1 MAKLKKV
8 KKGDKKKIS
17 KLDGALEDSLA
28 QGADNDSYSTPTNPP
43 SVVQQDSI
51 STPPPSE
58 PRKKQVKEVEFPRTI
73 VGLFT
78 EAQYA
83 MVKTIAKQ
91 MKMKDGGD
99 HSMNKVIRVA
109 VEKLY
114 ADFDK

>member
-1 MAKLKKV
+1 MAKKTKAKKV
-8 KKGDKKKIS
+8 S
-17 KLDGALEDSLA
+17 KTDSLLEQA
-28 QGADNDSYSTPTNPP
+28 GEQKAREEAYQTPPP
-43 SVVQQDSI
+43 ATQSSC
-51 STPPPSE
+51 STPPPVPA

-83 MVKTIAKQ
+83 MVKTMKAKLV
-91 MKMKDGGD
+91 MKDGAD
-99 HSMNKVIRVA
+99 HSLNSVIRVA

>member
-1 MAKLKKV
+1 MAEIIAKKTKAKKV
-8 KKGDKKKIS
+8 T
-17 KLDGALEDSLA
+17 KLDSLLEQSKGQLKARDDAYQTPLPATQS
-28 QGADNDSYSTPTNPP
+28 SSTP
-43 SVVQQDSI
+43 
-51 STPPPSE
+51 PPPSE

-83 MVKTIAKQ
+83 MVKTMKAK
-91 MKMKDGGD
+91 MAMKDGGD
-99 HSMNKVIRVA
+99 HSLNSVIRDA

>member
-1 MAKLKKV
+1 MAKKTKAKKV
-8 KKGDKKKIS
+8 T
-17 KLDGALEDSLA
+17 KLDSLLEQSKGQLKARDDAYQTPLPATQAS
-28 QGADNDSYSTPTNPP
+28 STP
-43 SVVQQDSI
+43 
-51 STPPPSE
+51 PPPSE

-83 MVKTIAKQ
+83 MVKTMKAK
-91 MKMKDGGD
+91 MAMRDGGD
-99 HSMNKVIRVA
+99 HSLNSVIRDA

>member
-1 MAKLKKV
+1 MAKLKKI

-17 KLDGALEDSLA
+17 KLEGAVENSLA

-51 STPPPSE
+51 STPPPSA

-83 MVKTIAKQ
+83 MVKTMKAKLV
-91 MKMKDGGD
+91 MKDGAD
-99 HSMNKVIRVA
+99 HSLNSVIRVA
-109 VEKLY
+109 VEKMY

>member
-17 KLDGALEDSLA
+17 KLDGALENSLA

-51 STPPPSE
+51 STPPVSA
-58 PRKKQVKEVEFPRTI
+58 PRKKQIKVVEFPRTI

-83 MVKTIAKQ
+83 MVEEMKQ
-91 MKMKDGGD
+91 KMKMKDGGD
-99 HSMNKVIRVA
+99 HSLNGVIRVA
-109 VEKLY
+109 VEKMY